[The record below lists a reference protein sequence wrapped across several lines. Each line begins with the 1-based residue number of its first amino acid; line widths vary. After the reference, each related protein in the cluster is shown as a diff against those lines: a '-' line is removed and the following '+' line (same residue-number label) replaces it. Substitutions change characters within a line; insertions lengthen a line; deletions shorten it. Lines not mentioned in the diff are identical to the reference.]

1 VLSKI
6 IYFPIRF
13 TTSREEDKK
22 FEAFPEAAMKNE
34 PIYKTA
40 PIYETAQYR
49 FVPRTG
55 QVLMQLLQQC
65 NDLATSERSK

>member
-1 VLSKI
+1 MFI
-6 IYFPIRF
+6 FRF

-40 PIYETAQYR
+40 AIYETPQYR

-55 QVLMQLLQQC
+55 SVLMQILQQC
-65 NDLATSERSK
+65 NDLASRDTSD